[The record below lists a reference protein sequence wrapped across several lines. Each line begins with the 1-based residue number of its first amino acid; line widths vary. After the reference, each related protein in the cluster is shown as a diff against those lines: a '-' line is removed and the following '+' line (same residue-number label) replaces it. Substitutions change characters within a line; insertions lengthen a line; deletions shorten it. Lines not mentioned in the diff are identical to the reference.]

1 MMIIRIW
8 FEYCRVKNASR
19 VRLQTRSSYEA
30 GKRAHRV
37 LNSITSNSNKQVKT
51 TSPIVMR
58 EHMQLIHQ
66 AFIKSDMSLSSVM
79 HMHLSYF
86 FSCASHSHT
95 NETSF
100 SGHLMY
106 LLSVGFSQSIR
117 FCISKMWRART
128 GFSTFFCFSIFRTK
142 CTQKPHRHLRLFRS
156 NGRNGDAL
164 DCVGVSKET

>member
-8 FEYCRVKNASR
+8 FEYCRVENASR

-79 HMHLSYF
+79 HKHLSHF
-86 FSCASHSHT
+86 FFLRLSLSHKR
-95 NETSF
+95 N
-100 SGHLMY
+100 
-106 LLSVGFSQSIR
+106 I
-117 FCISKMWRART
+117 
-128 GFSTFFCFSIFRTK
+128 FFGALNVLIIGWVFSINSFLYFENVTG
-142 CTQKPHRHLRLFRS
+142 S
-156 NGRNGDAL
+156 NGVFHFFLLLHFPVEVYTKASSAFTSL
-164 DCVGVSKET
+164 SLKWPEW

>member
-8 FEYCRVKNASR
+8 FEYCRVENASR

-79 HMHLSYF
+79 HKHLSHF
-86 FSCASHSHT
+86 FFLAPLT
-95 NETSF
+95 LT
-100 SGHLMY
+100 
-106 LLSVGFSQSIR
+106 Q
-117 FCISKMWRART
+117 
-128 GFSTFFCFSIFRTK
+128 TK
-142 CTQKPHRHLRLFRS
+142 HLFR
-156 NGRNGDAL
+156 G
-164 DCVGVSKET
+164 T